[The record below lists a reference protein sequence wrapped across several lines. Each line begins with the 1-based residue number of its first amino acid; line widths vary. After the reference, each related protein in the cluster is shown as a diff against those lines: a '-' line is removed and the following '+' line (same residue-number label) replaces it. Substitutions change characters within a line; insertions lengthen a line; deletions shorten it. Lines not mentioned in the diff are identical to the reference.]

1 MYFVRHKL
9 IVLQA
14 YTVNQQQWGANDNVL
29 WKYPTIM
36 TKTLVLAL
44 ADVVWIKV
52 MFEVSFSKIKQL
64 HVTVMTMKLKKEQ
77 GRRK

>member
-1 MYFVRHKL
+1 MYPVWHKL
-9 IVLQA
+9 IVL
-14 YTVNQQQWGANDNVL
+14 YTNQQQWDATDNVL

-52 MFEVSFSKIKQL
+52 MFEVSFSQIKQL
-64 HVTVMTMKLKKEQ
+64 HLTVMLMKPKKEQ
-77 GRRK
+77 GRWK

>member
-1 MYFVRHKL
+1 MYSVRHKL
-9 IVLQA
+9 IVL
-14 YTVNQQQWGANDNVL
+14 YTNQQQWDATDNVL

-52 MFEVSFSKIKQL
+52 MFEVSFSQIKQL
-64 HVTVMTMKLKKEQ
+64 HLTVMLMKPKKEQ
-77 GRRK
+77 GRWK